1 MKQTPASR
9 RRELARRALAGL
21 GPVLEG
27 SLCPVKRGA
36 SPRWQL
42 TDRPHGKTRTLYVPL
57 DRVEEVRR
65 WTAEWK
71 KARQWLRNL
80 SEATREE
87 LRAGA
92 GRADGAPPPRRT
104 TRASP
109 RG

>member
-1 MKQTPASR
+1 MKKTPASR
-9 RRELARRALAGL
+9 RRELALRALAGH

-27 SLCPVKRGA
+27 SLCQVRRGSA
-36 SPRWQL
+36 PRWQL
-42 TDRPHGKTRTLYVPL
+42 TDRPHGRTRTLYVPL

-87 LRAGA
+87 LRAG
-92 GRADGAPPPRRT
+92 GAPADAARL
-104 TRASP
+104 
-109 RG
+109 